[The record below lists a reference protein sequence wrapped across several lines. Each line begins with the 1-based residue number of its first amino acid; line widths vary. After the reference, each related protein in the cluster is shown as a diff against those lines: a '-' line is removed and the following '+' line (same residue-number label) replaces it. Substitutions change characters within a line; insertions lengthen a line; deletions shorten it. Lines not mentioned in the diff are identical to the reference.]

1 MMLPLSIATIAVL
14 VLMSAVAARRIA
26 PGAKRLTMQWKW
38 NGTPNW
44 SLPRNAALA
53 VTPALAAV
61 VFAIVVL
68 RGETAVAL
76 LPACIAFIG
85 VHALH
90 LFLLAKRGG

>member
-14 VLMSAVAARRIA
+14 VLMSAVAASRIA
-26 PGAKRLTMQWKW
+26 PGAERLTMQWKW

-61 VFAIVVL
+61 VFTIVAL
-68 RGETAVAL
+68 RGETAAV

-85 VHALH
+85 AHALH